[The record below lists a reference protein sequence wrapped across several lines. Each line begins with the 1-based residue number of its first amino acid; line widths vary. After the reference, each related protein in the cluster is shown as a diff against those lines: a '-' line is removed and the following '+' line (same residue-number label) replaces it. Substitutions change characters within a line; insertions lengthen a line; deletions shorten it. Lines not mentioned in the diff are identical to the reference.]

1 MKPIEEMIRVNREQA
16 RFYDAIQAAEAD
28 TGHGGYAK
36 NEKANLLTR
45 AWAGLRYRQQAAVKE
60 AGVEQRVKE
69 AHVRWAK
76 LKEGGDFLEIGC
88 FSGSRFTF
96 DLVALSGSYLGV
108 DLSPKAVQALNQKLA
123 DQGLAH
129 KANAEAVDLLV
140 MDSCRKFDL
149 LYAYGVL
156 HHFKDPVPL
165 FDKLASLMRPGSLLV
180 FTEPSAIHPLY
191 HAIRSIYRPFQSDAS
206 WEWPFTPKT
215 VAALEA
221 RFQVVEGFGWGSWS
235 LPLSVLTGLPWLG
248 RLARS
253 AYRARVRSEV
263 EHGWGPGVWSNSFVT
278 AVYRL
283 PPGKNGS

>member
-1 MKPIEEMIRVNREQA
+1 MDSIEDMIRVNQEQA
-16 RFYDAIQAAEAD
+16 RFYDAIQTAEAD

-36 NEKANLLTR
+36 NKKANLFTR

-60 AGVEQRVKE
+60 AGIEQRVKE
-69 AHVRWAK
+69 AHLRWAK
-76 LKEGGDFLEIGC
+76 LKAGGDCLEIGC
-88 FSGSRFTF
+88 FAGSRFTF
-96 DLVALSGSYLGV
+96 DLVALAGSYLGV

-123 DQGLAH
+123 GRGLAY
-129 KANAEAVDLLV
+129 KASAEAVDLLV
-140 MDSCRKFDL
+140 MDTRRKFDL

-165 FDKLASLMRPGSLLV
+165 FDKLASLMRPDSLLV

-191 HAIRSIYRPFQSDAS
+191 RAIRNLYRPFQSDAD

-235 LPLSVLTGLPWLG
+235 LPLSVLTGLPLLG
-248 RLARS
+248 HLARP
-253 AYRARVRSEV
+253 AYRARVRIEV
-263 EHGWGPGVWSNSFVT
+263 EQGWHPGVWNNSFVT
-278 AVYRL
+278 AAYRL
-283 PPGKNGS
+283 SPSN